1 MSEDQVAPAVF
12 NAAEIRAF
20 RILGI
25 IVGLE
30 VFGIA
35 YVSKSGAALALAV
48 ALGVAVLILA
58 PLTIFLFRRRKLR
71 AK

>member
-1 MSEDQVAPAVF
+1 MNKDHVAPAVF

-20 RILGI
+20 RMLGI

-35 YVSKSGAALALAV
+35 YVSKSGAALALAIG
-48 ALGVAVLILA
+48 LGVLIMIAA
-58 PLTIFLFRRRKLR
+58 PLSIFLLRRK
-71 AK
+71 KSK